1 MERTADTIAIPSKEK
16 QSASAIAGGFQ
27 FRTPGDIRDFPD
39 DPNKQQMLDDRW
51 SSNLN
56 GFTQQGMQNNP
67 WNSTNTPPTTNYY
80 NPVDNNP
87 SSGPIPINWKA
98 FPGRLGYNFPN
109 AKDQWNQMA
118 DTGSMP
124 SQISNNPCS
133 TSGQSVPYFPYGP
146 RGWQDEY
153 CEWAVTRNAAGKIT
167 RIDFT
172 CENPE
177 YWNTLWL
184 IDPQKVLSLYQSV
197 LNKPQIT
204 LADLSVPGIVNPLT
218 NQPVYNPLNKWNSGT
233 VSNANQGG
241 AMHLTSTPN
250 TLQTEIGLATT
261 STIQRFNPP
270 PPPNTTNTL
279 WPSAQFN
286 DLICVGQFG
295 QRYRNSD
302 PNIGGNVNNLV
313 TQGAMCTLA
322 DPPGLY
328 IQMPDFSTYK
338 TPDGTQASTF
348 WTIKR
353 GSKTLNDQSG
363 KLLPGNFILHA
374 VFEVPAS
381 LGYTVSDIQIGSNN
395 INWGSQVADT
405 FQMQIL
411 ASAYQGKIPA
421 GYNPVGDTTPA
432 NTFAQPLQLFYADY
446 FHTLYNI
453 SVPNP
458 VGHPIPLLSNS
469 TYVPVAINLG
479 TMAAQMVLVAAT
491 CTAVENQ
498 PPTYPSVTFDDP
510 NITAQVL
517 SVYQNI
523 NYAIPGNSQPSTST
537 ALHLLVSVGSKAKP
551 GPHGV
556 FVTNVNQS
564 PNSIMPALLLV
575 TPVTVQADIAWQ
587 NTGVVV
593 NGVINRATIQY
604 ASGLWTANPKD
615 NGGQLYDANGNPKVI
630 PSKPGYTMPG
640 QNEGALIGKVGDTIF
655 LVGMGTTVPLG
666 LSGEIQLCINDD
678 LKGQYSPGLTDNI
691 GSIVVT
697 INMH

>member
-1 MERTADTIAIPSKEK
+1 MKSTEDTIAIPSKDK
-16 QSASAIAGGFQ
+16 LSASTTAGSFQ
-27 FRTPGDIRDFPD
+27 FRTPGDIQDFPD
-39 DPNKQQMLDDRW
+39 NPNKQQMLNDQW

-80 NPVDNNP
+80 NPIDNNP
-87 SSGPIPINWKA
+87 SSNTASISWSA
-98 FPGRLGYNFPN
+98 FPGRLAYNFPSSSQN
-109 AKDQWNQMA
+109 QLDQMA
-118 DTGSMP
+118 DTGSMHG
-124 SQISNNPCS
+124 QISNSPCS
-133 TSGQSVPYFPYGP
+133 APGQPVPYFPYGP

-153 CEWAVTRNAAGKIT
+153 CEWAVTRNTAGKIT

-218 NQPVYNPLNKWNSGT
+218 NQPVYNPLNKWNYGP
-233 VSNANQGG
+233 VSDVTQGG

-250 TLQTEIGLATT
+250 TLQTEIGLATS

-270 PPPNTTNTL
+270 PPPSTTNTM
-279 WPSAQFN
+279 WPSAQYN

-302 PNIGGNVNNLV
+302 PNIGGNVNNFV
-313 TQGAMCTLA
+313 TQGLVCTLA

-328 IQMPDFSTYK
+328 IQMPSFSNYV
-338 TPDGTQASTF
+338 TPDGTDALTF

-363 KLLPGNFILHA
+363 KPLPGNFILHA

-381 LGYTVSDIQIGSNN
+381 LGYTVSDIKIGGTN
-395 INWGSQVADT
+395 INWGSQIAAT
-405 FQMQIL
+405 FKMQIV
-411 ASAYQGKIPA
+411 ASAYQGTKAA
-421 GYNPVGDTTPA
+421 GYNPVGSTTPV

-446 FHTLYNI
+446 FNKLYNTM
-453 SVPNP
+453 VPNP
-458 VGHPIPLLSNS
+458 VGNPIPLLSNS
-469 TYVPVAINLG
+469 TYVPAAINLG
-479 TMAAQMVLVAAT
+479 TTAAPMVLVAGT

-498 PPTYPSVTFDDP
+498 PSTYPSVTFDDP
-510 NITAQVL
+510 NITAKVV
-517 SVYQNI
+517 SVKQNI
-523 NYAIPGNSQPSTST
+523 TYAIPGNSQPSTNT
-537 ALHLLVSVGSKAKP
+537 ALYITVSVGAKTKP

-564 PNSIMPALLLV
+564 RNSAMPALLLV
-575 TPVTVQADIAWQ
+575 TPVTVQAYVAWQ
-587 NTGVVV
+587 NTGVAL
-593 NGVINRATIQY
+593 NAGNKASIQY
-604 ASGLWTANPKD
+604 ASGLWTANPGD
-615 NGGQLYDANGNPKVI
+615 NGGQLYNANGNPTFI

-640 QNEGALIGKVGDTIF
+640 QNEGALIGKVGNTVF
-655 LVGMGTTVPLG
+655 LVGMGATVPAG
-666 LSGEIQLCINDD
+666 LTGEIQLCINDD
-678 LKGQYSPGLTDNI
+678 LNGQYGAGLTDNI
-691 GSIVVT
+691 GFIVVA
-697 INMH
+697 INVQ